1 MTSAA
6 LIEDR
11 LTETELKQ
19 QEDVARGGVFLYIAE
34 RNIEEHEVEF
44 PPTLD
49 EIREMIG
56 KQEVVDIR
64 FQAMPGA
71 VFWVY
76 NCHHGALTC
85 TENKTVMVLYEEHGH
100 LFIQAEVSGLVVV
113 TRFDATGAIKLLS
126 KDEAK
131 EIQKYIRVTGFAA

>member
-11 LTETELKQ
+11 LTEKELELEK
-19 QEDVARGGVFLYIAE
+19 DATHGGVYLVIVE
-34 RNIEEHEVEF
+34 RNIERREVGH

-49 EIREMIG
+49 EIREEIG
-56 KQEVVDIR
+56 KKDLVDFR

-100 LFIQAEVSGLVVV
+100 LFIQAEVGGIVVV
-113 TRFDATGAIKLLS
+113 TKKDATGRIGLLS
-126 KDEAK
+126 MDEAT
-131 EIQKYIRVTGFAA
+131 EIQKYIRVVGYAA